1 MAVKELMDYLENG
14 NIINSV
20 NYPKCDMGICTQ
32 AGRVAIFHKNIANMI
47 TKFTAAFGDNGI
59 NISDMTNK
67 SKGEVAYTM
76 LDIEVPASGEI
87 IRKLE
92 SIEGVFRVRVIK

>member
-1 MAVKELMDYLENG
+1 
-14 NIINSV
+14 
-20 NYPKCDMGICTQ
+20 MGICKVP
-32 AGRVAIFHKNIANMI
+32 GRVAIMHRNIKGMI
-47 TKFTAAFGDNGI
+47 GKYTKVFGDAGI